1 METYRR
7 SGGTAPFVLNHS
19 RSQLQR
25 GLRRRSSAARLLRL
39 WLRIPPGAWMSA
51 VVSVVFC
58 QVEVSSTGWITRP
71 EESYRVWC
79 VDVCD
84 IDTSIMKSSWPTGG
98 LLSQKETKQTFLT
111 KATDGGERSSSRPGR
126 FTPVRIKLQAR
137 WAQQLVWTIL
147 QKIKSLAFA
156 EIRVPDRSASN

>member
-1 METYRR
+1 M
-7 SGGTAPFVLNHS
+7 
-19 RSQLQR
+19 
-25 GLRRRSSAARLLRL
+25 
-39 WLRIPPGAWMSA
+39 
-51 VVSVVFC
+51 
-58 QVEVSSTGWITRP
+58 
-71 EESYRVWC
+71 WC